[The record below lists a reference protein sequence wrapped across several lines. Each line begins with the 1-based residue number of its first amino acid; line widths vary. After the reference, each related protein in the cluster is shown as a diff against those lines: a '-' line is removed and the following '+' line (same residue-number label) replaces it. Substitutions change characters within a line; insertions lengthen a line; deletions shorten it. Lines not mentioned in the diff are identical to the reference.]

1 MIQVLILLFC
11 PLQIDYPE
19 VHAMKSG
26 VRAGCNMMN
35 LDRLPQYDPQDDIR
49 MKRLNV
55 DTTTCNDQVSVRALE
70 DFLNDPQKQ
79 ERF

>member
-1 MIQVLILLFC
+1 
-11 PLQIDYPE
+11 
-19 VHAMKSG
+19 MKSG

-55 DTTTCNDQVSVRALE
+55 DTTTCNDQVSVWALE
-70 DFLNDPQKQ
+70 DFLNDPQKNFFEQ
-79 ERF
+79 PTKEACTAVNVLKL